1 MKSTV
6 LVEIRA
12 AEGGDHAKRL
22 VFDQLSVYAKVA
34 GRRGL

>member
-6 LVEIRA
+6 LVELRA

-22 VFDQLSVYAKVA
+22 IVDQFRVYVKVA
-34 GRRGL
+34 ERRGL